1 MGTYHWALVIHSQE
15 NNKSL
20 TTNLDYPELILSE
33 KSGSLSFV
41 IKAKKLSLEEFNF
54 TTLFLN
60 WKIKLLANQVNEKV
74 NFSLWVNDA
83 AIFLIVIREDLRI
96 HLCFCWNWKSLK
108 VLADL
113 THLAVSIL
121 GQDLFQVGTW
131 DNDATLPDAVL
142 VSSVVGYSFQ
152 KCLFEIIL

>member
-20 TTNLDYPELILSE
+20 TTNLDYPELILRE

-96 HLCFCWNWKSLK
+96 HLCFCWNWKILE
-108 VLADL
+108 VLAVL
-113 THLAVSIL
+113 IHLAVSIL
-121 GQDLFQVGTW
+121 DHNQLQVGIW
-131 DNDATLPDAVL
+131 DNDATLPDAVSG
-142 VSSVVGYSFQ
+142 SSVVGYSFQ
-152 KCLFEIIL
+152 KRLFEIIL